1 MGDKLVRNV
10 VRIPLISRNARRT
23 SQCGIQCGMARVA
36 IGISKTH
43 VARVMCGK
51 CRMQHLTANY
61 NSEQAT
67 RGAHKCG

>member
-10 VRIPLISRNARRT
+10 VRIPLISRNARQT
-23 SQCGIQCGMARVA
+23 SKCGIQCGMARVA

-61 NSEQAT
+61 NREQ
-67 RGAHKCG
+67 